1 MAETNQKNIIY
12 LEHDAEITEAIEQ
25 LKAAEGD
32 KVRLVVPGR
41 SGLLQSVVNLKL
53 LKKAAQ
59 SGDKELILVTSDK
72 TATALAGKLE
82 LAVAKNINAA
92 PHIEAGEPEP
102 DRTTKISADEESP
115 NEDSGGLAAVPVQ
128 RYDAPNKKA
137 SRSKADKPAKG
148 AKVPNYQK
156 FQLWIWIGAG
166 AFILF
171 LFLWLATAFLQT
183 ATIHVQASADQRPV
197 DTTFVLST
205 TKSGA
210 TTLTAQSLELVKDLS
225 QTYQASGQKDVG
237 AKASGTVSVKNCEDT
252 DSHPLPAGSKL
263 VTGGKAFLTTGDATI
278 PEGDFAGGGSVCKSK
293 SVSVAVAA
301 EANGDSYNFSGATFS
316 VTGLTAKVSGTGTT
330 SGGVTKNVT
339 VVAQGD
345 IDGAQKTAIEGAKT
359 QALSDLRDMATD
371 DQKVFDDTITS
382 SVVSA
387 TPNPPAGAEAGSGTL
402 TLKVKYTVLTAQVT
416 DMEALVKASLG
427 SQIPAGG
434 ELLDAGLDQ
443 AELKQTKAS
452 GGDFTYQL
460 KTTAFTGQ
468 PIDKDALAKQAAGR
482 SKKEVSDI
490 AKQYPNVS
498 GVTIDSWV
506 FVPNMP
512 ANASNIKVD
521 IKVSK

>member
-1 MAETNQKNIIY
+1 V
-12 LEHDAEITEAIEQ
+12 TE
-25 LKAAEGD
+25 
-32 KVRLVVPGR
+32 KVAPE
-41 SGLLQSVVNLKL
+41 KL
-53 LKKAAQ
+53 YESPFASA
-59 SGDKELILVTSDK
+59 
-72 TATALAGKLE
+72 ATA
-82 LAVAKNINAA
+82 
-92 PHIEAGEPEP
+92 
-102 DRTTKISADEESP
+102 
-115 NEDSGGLAAVPVQ
+115 
-128 RYDAPNKKA
+128 
-137 SRSKADKPAKG
+137 
-148 AKVPNYQK
+148 
-156 FQLWIWIGAG
+156 
-166 AFILF
+166 
-171 LFLWLATAFLQT
+171 
-183 ATIHVQASADQRPV
+183 
-197 DTTFVLST
+197 
-205 TKSGA
+205 
-210 TTLTAQSLELVKDLS
+210 
-225 QTYQASGQKDVG
+225 
-237 AKASGTVSVKNCEDT
+237 
-252 DSHPLPAGSKL
+252 
-263 VTGGKAFLTTGDATI
+263 
-278 PEGDFAGGGSVCKSK
+278 
-293 SVSVAVAA
+293 
-301 EANGDSYNFSGATFS
+301 
-316 VTGLTAKVSGTGTT
+316 TGTT

-387 TPNPPAGAEAGSGTL
+387 TPNPPAGAEASSGTL

-427 SQIPAGG
+427 SQISAGG